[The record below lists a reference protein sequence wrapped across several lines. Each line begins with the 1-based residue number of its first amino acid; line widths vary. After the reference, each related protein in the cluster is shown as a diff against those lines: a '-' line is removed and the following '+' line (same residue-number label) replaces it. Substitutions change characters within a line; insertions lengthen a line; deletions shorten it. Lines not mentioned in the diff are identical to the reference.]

1 MLSFPVVF
9 VSSARESDRNRVN
22 MGKRGGDFSIEDSNS
37 DTETD
42 REEPIRIIKESCIF
56 LQQGTQIKHLNK
68 LLMTFL
74 DGKGVCLILIGKKI
88 ESHYF
93 L

>member
-9 VSSARESDRNRVN
+9 VSSAQESDRNRIN
-22 MGKRGGDFSIEDSNS
+22 MAK
-37 DTETD
+37 
-42 REEPIRIIKESCIF
+42 
-56 LQQGTQIKHLNK
+56 NK

-74 DGKGVCLILIGKKI
+74 DGKGVCLILIGKKNRI
-88 ESHYF
+88 SLFF

>member
-1 MLSFPVVF
+1 MRDPGNEV
-9 VSSARESDRNRVN
+9 D
-22 MGKRGGDFSIEDSNS
+22 
-37 DTETD
+37 
-42 REEPIRIIKESCIF
+42 
-56 LQQGTQIKHLNK
+56 LNK

-74 DGKGVCLILIGKKI
+74 DGKGGCLILIGKKI